1 MNLNNITSLV
11 SEPSTSK
18 NILTSDVELTGTLKF
33 DSEMIFDGK
42 LDGEIISEGVLTLGK
57 NAVIK
62 GEVRTKSVT
71 IHGTV
76 NGNVT
81 VQERCELKS
90 NAELLGDLKAMR
102 IIIEEGANL
111 HRTFGGYASQDQRP
125 RISLQLL
132 LYRKRRLR
140 LHASHTAEDT
150 VSVPG
155 VRFCAARVA

>member
-18 NILTSDVELTGTLKF
+18 NILTSDVELTGTLTF
-33 DSEMIFDGK
+33 DTELIFDGK
-42 LDGEIISEGVLTLGK
+42 LDGEIISEGTLILGK
-57 NAVIK
+57 NAVVK

-102 IIIEEGANL
+102 IIIEEGA
-111 HRTFGGYASQDQRP
+111 TFIGHSEVTPTKTASFTRSSAPSQVN
-125 RISLQLL
+125 
-132 LYRKRRLR
+132 
-140 LHASHTAEDT
+140 EN
-150 VSVPG
+150 
-155 VRFCAARVA
+155 AA

>member
-42 LDGEIISEGVLTLGK
+42 LDGEIISEGTLILGK
-57 NAVIK
+57 NAVVK

-102 IIIEEGANL
+102 IIIEEGA
-111 HRTFGGYASQDQRP
+111 TFIGHSEVTPSKTGIASRATTP
-125 RISLQLL
+125 SKSPAIES
-132 LYRKRRLR
+132 
-140 LHASHTAEDT
+140 
-150 VSVPG
+150 
-155 VRFCAARVA
+155 AA

>member
-62 GEVRTKSVT
+62 GDVRTKTVI

-102 IIIEEGANL
+102 IIIEEGATFIGHSEVTPN
-111 HRTFGGYASQDQRP
+111 RTANQFTSRSSSVA
-125 RISLQLL
+125 
-132 LYRKRRLR
+132 
-140 LHASHTAEDT
+140 HTEEEA
-150 VSVPG
+150 
-155 VRFCAARVA
+155 

>member
-33 DSEMIFDGK
+33 DTEMIFDGK
-42 LDGEIISEGVLTLGK
+42 LDGEIISEGTLILGK
-57 NAVIK
+57 NAVVK

-102 IIIEEGANL
+102 IIIEEGA
-111 HRTFGGYASQDQRP
+111 TFIGHSEVTPSKTGALGSRSTTP
-125 RISLQLL
+125 AKSPAIES
-132 LYRKRRLR
+132 
-140 LHASHTAEDT
+140 
-150 VSVPG
+150 
-155 VRFCAARVA
+155 AA

>member
-33 DSEMIFDGK
+33 DTELIFDGK
-42 LDGEIISEGVLTLGK
+42 LDGEIISEGTLILGK
-57 NAVIK
+57 NAVVK

-102 IIIEEGANL
+102 IIIEEGA
-111 HRTFGGYASQDQRP
+111 TFIGHSEVTPSKTTSFARSSTPSQ
-125 RISLQLL
+125 
-132 LYRKRRLR
+132 
-140 LHASHTAEDT
+140 
-150 VSVPG
+150 VSEN
-155 VRFCAARVA
+155 AA

>member
-62 GEVRTKSVT
+62 GDVRTKTVI

-102 IIIEEGANL
+102 IIIEEGA
-111 HRTFGGYASQDQRP
+111 TFIGHSEVTPAKTSGLGSRSNSSS
-125 RISLQLL
+125 IES
-132 LYRKRRLR
+132 
-140 LHASHTAEDT
+140 
-150 VSVPG
+150 
-155 VRFCAARVA
+155 AA

>member
-1 MNLNNITSLV
+1 MLKCSFSEIMNLNNITSLV

-18 NILTSDVELTGTLKF
+18 NILTSDVQLTGTLKF
-33 DSEMIFDGK
+33 DTELIFDGK
-42 LDGEIISEGVLTLGK
+42 LEGEIISEGTLILGK
-57 NAVIK
+57 NAVVK

-102 IIIEEGANL
+102 IIIEEGA
-111 HRTFGGYASQDQRP
+111 TFIGHSEVTPTKTASFTRSSAPSQVN
-125 RISLQLL
+125 
-132 LYRKRRLR
+132 
-140 LHASHTAEDT
+140 EN
-150 VSVPG
+150 
-155 VRFCAARVA
+155 AA

>member
-1 MNLNNITSLV
+1 MLKCSFREIMNLNNITSLV

-18 NILTSDVELTGTLKF
+18 NILTSDVQLTGTLKF
-33 DSEMIFDGK
+33 DTELIFDGK
-42 LDGEIISEGVLTLGK
+42 LEGEIISEGTLILGK
-57 NAVIK
+57 NAVVK

-102 IIIEEGANL
+102 IIIEEGA
-111 HRTFGGYASQDQRP
+111 TFIGHSEVTPTKTASFSRSSDSSQFN
-125 RISLQLL
+125 
-132 LYRKRRLR
+132 
-140 LHASHTAEDT
+140 EN
-150 VSVPG
+150 
-155 VRFCAARVA
+155 AA

>member
-42 LDGEIISEGVLTLGK
+42 LDGEIISEGTLILGK
-57 NAVIK
+57 NAVVK

-102 IIIEEGANL
+102 IIIEEGA
-111 HRTFGGYASQDQRP
+111 TFIGHSEVTPSKSGLASRSTSP
-125 RISLQLL
+125 SKSTPIES
-132 LYRKRRLR
+132 
-140 LHASHTAEDT
+140 
-150 VSVPG
+150 
-155 VRFCAARVA
+155 AA

>member
-1 MNLNNITSLV
+1 MNLNNISSLV

-18 NILTSDVELTGTLKF
+18 NSLTRDVELTGTLKF
-33 DSEMIFDGK
+33 DTELIFDGK
-42 LDGEIISEGVLTLGK
+42 LDGEIISEGTLILGK
-57 NAVIK
+57 NAVVK

-102 IIIEEGANL
+102 IIIEEGA
-111 HRTFGGYASQDQRP
+111 TFIGHSEVTPTKTASFTR
-125 RISLQLL
+125 SS
-132 LYRKRRLR
+132 
-140 LHASHTAEDT
+140 ASSQVNEN
-150 VSVPG
+150 
-155 VRFCAARVA
+155 AA

>member
-42 LDGEIISEGVLTLGK
+42 LDGEIISEGTLILGK
-57 NAVIK
+57 NAVVK

-102 IIIEEGANL
+102 IIIEEGA
-111 HRTFGGYASQDQRP
+111 TFIGHSEVTPSKSGLASRSTLP
-125 RISLQLL
+125 SKSTPIES
-132 LYRKRRLR
+132 
-140 LHASHTAEDT
+140 
-150 VSVPG
+150 
-155 VRFCAARVA
+155 AA

>member
-1 MNLNNITSLV
+1 MLKCSFSEIMNLNNITSLV

-33 DSEMIFDGK
+33 DTELIFDGK
-42 LDGEIISEGVLTLGK
+42 LDGEIISEGTLILGK
-57 NAVIK
+57 NAVVK

-102 IIIEEGANL
+102 IIIEEGA
-111 HRTFGGYASQDQRP
+111 TFIGHSEVTPTKTASFTRSSAPSQVN
-125 RISLQLL
+125 
-132 LYRKRRLR
+132 
-140 LHASHTAEDT
+140 EN
-150 VSVPG
+150 
-155 VRFCAARVA
+155 AA

>member
-1 MNLNNITSLV
+1 MLKCSFSEIMNLNNITSLV

-18 NILTSDVELTGTLKF
+18 NILTSDVQLTGTLKF
-33 DSEMIFDGK
+33 DTELIFDGK
-42 LDGEIISEGVLTLGK
+42 LEGEIISEGTLILGK
-57 NAVIK
+57 NAVVK

-102 IIIEEGANL
+102 IIIEEGA
-111 HRTFGGYASQDQRP
+111 TFIGHSEVTPTKTASFSRSSDSSQFN
-125 RISLQLL
+125 
-132 LYRKRRLR
+132 
-140 LHASHTAEDT
+140 EN
-150 VSVPG
+150 
-155 VRFCAARVA
+155 AA

>member
-33 DSEMIFDGK
+33 ETELIFDGK
-42 LDGEIISEGVLTLGK
+42 LDGEIISEGTLILGK
-57 NAVIK
+57 NAVVK

-102 IIIEEGANL
+102 IIIEEGA
-111 HRTFGGYASQDQRP
+111 TFIGHSEVTPTKTASFTRSSAPSQVN
-125 RISLQLL
+125 
-132 LYRKRRLR
+132 
-140 LHASHTAEDT
+140 EN
-150 VSVPG
+150 
-155 VRFCAARVA
+155 AA

>member
-1 MNLNNITSLV
+1 MLKCSFSEIMNLNNITSLV

-18 NILTSDVELTGTLKF
+18 KILTSDVQLTGTLKF
-33 DSEMIFDGK
+33 DTELIFDGK
-42 LDGEIISEGVLTLGK
+42 LEGEIISEGTLILGK
-57 NAVIK
+57 NAVVK

-102 IIIEEGANL
+102 IIIEEGA
-111 HRTFGGYASQDQRP
+111 TFIGHSEVTPTKTASFSRSSDSSQFN
-125 RISLQLL
+125 
-132 LYRKRRLR
+132 
-140 LHASHTAEDT
+140 EN
-150 VSVPG
+150 
-155 VRFCAARVA
+155 AA

>member
-11 SEPSTSK
+11 TEPSSTSK

-42 LDGEIISEGVLTLGK
+42 LDGEIISEGTLTLGK

-62 GEVRTKSVT
+62 GDVRTKTVI

-102 IIIEEGANL
+102 IIIEEGA
-111 HRTFGGYASQDQRP
+111 TFIGHSEVTP
-125 RISLQLL
+125 S
-132 LYRKRRLR
+132 KN
-140 LHASHTAEDT
+140 
-150 VSVPG
+150 
-155 VRFCAARVA
+155 AARSSATKPSLTEDAA

>member
-1 MNLNNITSLV
+1 MNLNNITNLV

-33 DSEMIFDGK
+33 DTELIFDGK
-42 LDGEIISEGVLTLGK
+42 MDGEILSEGTLILGK
-57 NAVIK
+57 NAVVK

-71 IHGTV
+71 IHGSV

-102 IIIEEGANL
+102 IIIEEGATFIGHSEVTPGKAGGL
-111 HRTFGGYASQDQRP
+111 HSRSTTP
-125 RISLQLL
+125 
-132 LYRKRRLR
+132 
-140 LHASHTAEDT
+140 
-150 VSVPG
+150 
-155 VRFCAARVA
+155 AAATSSAADDEA

>member
-11 SEPSTSK
+11 SESSTSK

-81 VQERCELKS
+81 VQ
-90 NAELLGDLKAMR
+90 
-102 IIIEEGANL
+102 
-111 HRTFGGYASQDQRP
+111 
-125 RISLQLL
+125 
-132 LYRKRRLR
+132 
-140 LHASHTAEDT
+140 
-150 VSVPG
+150 
-155 VRFCAARVA
+155 

>member
-1 MNLNNITSLV
+1 VKSSPATSRGVDRIAKQRVAFRFTMNLNNITSLV

-42 LDGEIISEGVLTLGK
+42 LDGEIISEGTLILGK
-57 NAVIK
+57 NATVK

-102 IIIEEGANL
+102 IIIEEGA
-111 HRTFGGYASQDQRP
+111 TFIGHSEVTPNRSATQFPSR
-125 RISLQLL
+125 S
-132 LYRKRRLR
+132 
-140 LHASHTAEDT
+140 TA
-150 VSVPG
+150 P
-155 VRFCAARVA
+155 ARSEEEA

>member
-11 SEPSTSK
+11 SESSTSK

-102 IIIEEGANL
+102 IIIEEGA
-111 HRTFGGYASQDQRP
+111 TFIGHSEVTPAKTGGLGSRSTSP
-125 RISLQLL
+125 IES
-132 LYRKRRLR
+132 
-140 LHASHTAEDT
+140 
-150 VSVPG
+150 
-155 VRFCAARVA
+155 AA

>member
-33 DSEMIFDGK
+33 DTELIFDGK
-42 LDGEIISEGVLTLGK
+42 LEGEIISEGTLILGK

-102 IIIEEGANL
+102 IIIEEGA
-111 HRTFGGYASQDQRP
+111 TFIGHSEVTPTKTASFTRSSAPSQVN
-125 RISLQLL
+125 
-132 LYRKRRLR
+132 
-140 LHASHTAEDT
+140 EN
-150 VSVPG
+150 
-155 VRFCAARVA
+155 AA

>member
-33 DSEMIFDGK
+33 ETELIFDGK
-42 LDGEIISEGVLTLGK
+42 LEGEIISEGTLILGK
-57 NAVIK
+57 NAVVK

-102 IIIEEGANL
+102 IIIEEGA
-111 HRTFGGYASQDQRP
+111 TFIGHSEVTPTKTASFTRSSAPSQVN
-125 RISLQLL
+125 
-132 LYRKRRLR
+132 
-140 LHASHTAEDT
+140 EN
-150 VSVPG
+150 
-155 VRFCAARVA
+155 AA

>member
-33 DSEMIFDGK
+33 ATEMIFDGK
-42 LDGEIISEGVLTLGK
+42 LDGEIISEGTLILGK
-57 NAVIK
+57 NAVVK

-102 IIIEEGANL
+102 IIIEEGA
-111 HRTFGGYASQDQRP
+111 TFIGHSEVTPGKPGTLGARS
-125 RISLQLL
+125 
-132 LYRKRRLR
+132 
-140 LHASHTAEDT
+140 TAPAKSPAIE
-150 VSVPG
+150 S
-155 VRFCAARVA
+155 AA

>member
-33 DSEMIFDGK
+33 DTEMIFDGK
-42 LDGEIISEGVLTLGK
+42 LDGEIISEGTLILGK
-57 NAVIK
+57 NAVVK

-102 IIIEEGANL
+102 IIIEEGA
-111 HRTFGGYASQDQRP
+111 TFIGHSEVTPSKTG
-125 RISLQLL
+125 LL
-132 LYRKRRLR
+132 GSRSTTPAKSP
-140 LHASHTAEDT
+140 AIES
-150 VSVPG
+150 
-155 VRFCAARVA
+155 AA

>member
-33 DSEMIFDGK
+33 DTELIFDGK
-42 LDGEIISEGVLTLGK
+42 LDGEIISEGTLILGK
-57 NAVIK
+57 NAVVK

-102 IIIEEGANL
+102 IIIEEGA
-111 HRTFGGYASQDQRP
+111 TFIGHSEVTPTKTAYFTRSSAPSQVN
-125 RISLQLL
+125 
-132 LYRKRRLR
+132 
-140 LHASHTAEDT
+140 EN
-150 VSVPG
+150 
-155 VRFCAARVA
+155 AA

>member
-33 DSEMIFDGK
+33 DTEMIFDGK
-42 LDGEIISEGVLTLGK
+42 LDGEILSEGTLILGK
-57 NAVIK
+57 NAVVK

-102 IIIEEGANL
+102 IIIEEGA
-111 HRTFGGYASQDQRP
+111 TFIGHSEV
-125 RISLQLL
+125 
-132 LYRKRRLR
+132 
-140 LHASHTAEDT
+140 T
-150 VSVPG
+150 PG
-155 VRFCAARVA
+155 KPGTLGARSTTPAKPSPAIESAA

>member
-42 LDGEIISEGVLTLGK
+42 LDGEIISEGSLILGK
-57 NAVIK
+57 NAVVK

-102 IIIEEGANL
+102 IIIEEGA
-111 HRTFGGYASQDQRP
+111 TFIGHSEVTPGKP
-125 RISLQLL
+125 GSLGT
-132 LYRKRRLR
+132 R
-140 LHASHTAEDT
+140 STAPAKSTPAIE
-150 VSVPG
+150 S
-155 VRFCAARVA
+155 AA

>member
-33 DSEMIFDGK
+33 DTDLIFDGK
-42 LDGEIISEGVLTLGK
+42 LDGEIISEGTLILGK
-57 NAVIK
+57 NAVVK

-102 IIIEEGANL
+102 IIIEEGA
-111 HRTFGGYASQDQRP
+111 TFIGHSEVTPTKTASFTRSSAPSQVN
-125 RISLQLL
+125 
-132 LYRKRRLR
+132 
-140 LHASHTAEDT
+140 EN
-150 VSVPG
+150 
-155 VRFCAARVA
+155 AA

>member
-33 DSEMIFDGK
+33 ETELIFDGK
-42 LDGEIISEGVLTLGK
+42 LEGEIISEGTLILGK
-57 NAVIK
+57 NAVVK

-102 IIIEEGANL
+102 IIIEEGA
-111 HRTFGGYASQDQRP
+111 TFIGHSEVTPTKTASVTRSSAPSQVN
-125 RISLQLL
+125 
-132 LYRKRRLR
+132 
-140 LHASHTAEDT
+140 EN
-150 VSVPG
+150 
-155 VRFCAARVA
+155 AA

>member
-33 DSEMIFDGK
+33 DTELIFDGK
-42 LDGEIISEGVLTLGK
+42 LDGEIISEGTLILGK
-57 NAVIK
+57 NAVVK

-102 IIIEEGANL
+102 IIIEEGA
-111 HRTFGGYASQDQRP
+111 TFIGHSEVTPTKTASFTRSSAPSQVN
-125 RISLQLL
+125 
-132 LYRKRRLR
+132 
-140 LHASHTAEDT
+140 EN
-150 VSVPG
+150 
-155 VRFCAARVA
+155 AA

>member
-33 DSEMIFDGK
+33 ETELIFYGK
-42 LDGEIISEGVLTLGK
+42 LEGEIISEGTLILGK
-57 NAVIK
+57 NAVVK

-102 IIIEEGANL
+102 IIIEEGA
-111 HRTFGGYASQDQRP
+111 TFIGHSEVTPTKTASFTR
-125 RISLQLL
+125 SS
-132 LYRKRRLR
+132 
-140 LHASHTAEDT
+140 ASSQVNEN
-150 VSVPG
+150 
-155 VRFCAARVA
+155 AA

>member
-33 DSEMIFDGK
+33 DIEMIFDGK
-42 LDGEIISEGVLTLGK
+42 LDGEIISEGTLILGK
-57 NAVIK
+57 NAVVK

-102 IIIEEGANL
+102 IIIEEGA
-111 HRTFGGYASQDQRP
+111 TFIGHSEVTPSKTGIASRATTP
-125 RISLQLL
+125 SKSPAIES
-132 LYRKRRLR
+132 
-140 LHASHTAEDT
+140 
-150 VSVPG
+150 
-155 VRFCAARVA
+155 AA